1 MPVIVLTMSCLA
13 SLLSCPASLV
23 PLLASRL
30 PPPKV
35 NIFLN
40 FRPMQALYSILIP
53 LGEIGYLLW
62 QVILNLRFVWKDRK
76 RVFYQLAHIGVDSI
90 PLVLLV
96 GLFAGAIIAW
106 QGAYQFKGMVSL
118 TVLGGQVARVIF
130 MEMAPILTA
139 IVIAG
144 RIGASMTAEI
154 GSMKVTEQIDALR
167 TLSID
172 PIRYLVLPRFLGL
185 SLMMPVLCFF
195 AVCIGL
201 LGAFG
206 VAAYFLG
213 VSYQTFF
220 ESVRDY
226 FQLSDLLGGLV
237 KAGFF
242 GILIALIGCYKG
254 LSTQGGA
261 QGVGHSTITSF
272 VNSAVSILI
281 ADFLLWII
289 LF

>member
-1 MPVIVLTMSCLA
+1 
-13 SLLSCPASLV
+13 
-23 PLLASRL
+23 
-30 PPPKV
+30 
-35 NIFLN
+35 
-40 FRPMQALYSILIP
+40 

-76 RVFYQLAHIGVDSI
+76 RIWYQLDHIGVDSI

-139 IVIAG
+139 VVIAG

-154 GSMKVTEQIDALR
+154 GSMKVSEQIDALR
-167 TLSID
+167 SMAID
-172 PIRYLVLPRFLGL
+172 PVRYLVLPRFLGL
-185 SLMMPVLCFF
+185 SLMMPILCFF
-195 AVCIGL
+195 AVCIGMI
-201 LGAFG
+201 GAYG
-206 VAAYFLG
+206 VAAYFLDI
-213 VSYQTFF
+213 SYQTFF
-220 ESVRDY
+220 QSVRD
-226 FQLSDLLGGLV
+226 FFRVSDLVGGLV
-237 KAGFF
+237 KASFF
-242 GILIALIGCYKG
+242 GVLIALIGCYKG
-254 LSTQGGA
+254 LSTSGGA
-261 QGVGHSTITSF
+261 QGVGRSTINSF

-281 ADFLLWII
+281 ADFFLWII

>member
-1 MPVIVLTMSCLA
+1 MHAIH
-13 SLLSCPASLV
+13 
-23 PLLASRL
+23 
-30 PPPKV
+30 
-35 NIFLN
+35 
-40 FRPMQALYSILIP
+40 SILIP

-76 RVFYQLAHIGVDSI
+76 RIWYQLDHIGVDSI

-139 IVIAG
+139 VVIAG

-154 GSMKVTEQIDALR
+154 GSMKVSEQIDALR
-167 TLSID
+167 SMAID
-172 PIRYLVLPRFLGL
+172 PVRYLVLPRFLGL
-185 SLMMPVLCFF
+185 SLMMPILCFF
-195 AVCIGL
+195 AVCIGMI
-201 LGAFG
+201 GAYG
-206 VAAYFLG
+206 VAAYFLDI
-213 VSYQTFF
+213 SYQTFF
-220 ESVRDY
+220 QSVRD
-226 FQLSDLLGGLV
+226 FFRVSDLVGGLV
-237 KAGFF
+237 KASFF
-242 GILIALIGCYKG
+242 GVLIALIGCYKG
-254 LSTQGGA
+254 LSTSGGA
-261 QGVGHSTITSF
+261 QGVGRSTINSF
-272 VNSAVSILI
+272 VNSAVSILV